1 MHHQTSR
8 IQGRAGTKQR
18 MTACIDA
25 LGLLSSMTTGQ
36 HGNEKHGHQKG
47 NQQRRHDSQP
57 QIAKNLPSH
66 SLHKHHRKEDANG
79 CQSRCNDSPS
89 DFPGPP
95 HGSHAHVISF
105 LTTSING
112 LRTTMEESTNIP
124 IPMAKPPRDM
134 MFRETSNTLRG
145 AKVTA
150 TEIGMLRAMMSVV
163 RRSRRNKN
171 NTRIARAPPTIAMLL
186 TSECCLE

>member
-112 LRTTMEESTNIP
+112 LQDHDGRIHQHTNP
-124 IPMAKPPRDM
+124 HGQAAERHDVQGNFKHVERCEGH
-134 MFRETSNTLRG
+134 RNRNRNAHGNNERG
-145 AKVTA
+145 SKISK
-150 TEIGMLRAMMSVV
+150 E
-163 RRSRRNKN
+163 
-171 NTRIARAPPTIAMLL
+171 
-186 TSECCLE
+186 